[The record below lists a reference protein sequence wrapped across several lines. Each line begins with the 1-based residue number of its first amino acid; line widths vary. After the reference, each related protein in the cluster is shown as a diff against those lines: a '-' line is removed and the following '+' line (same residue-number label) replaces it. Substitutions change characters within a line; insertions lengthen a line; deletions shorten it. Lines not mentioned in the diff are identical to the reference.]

1 MAENKRDSAVESN
14 QLTSFFK
21 GFAEKGAYD
30 LYQTASDVLYPLG
43 SPSNMGKMH
52 AHMKNIMRYN
62 DFYRKVTLDG
72 IGDSAY
78 YGGTV
83 ETPQTV
89 STTPSY
95 IEDNDYSKFAN
106 TIPTE
111 EKDGYY
117 STRYEDSNLYPND
130 LGVEDLVSEEWWFKN
145 DKNSI
150 LNKTKKLF
158 NEGKINTIISRFGTK
173 ADAFSNGIEYNG
185 QVKTEYG
192 ESHGRNLLT
201 REAECEGKGYD
212 INGYNNPYCRV
223 WTHHY
228 QYDKLQKTMRAK
240 DFDNREWES
249 FKFNGDN
256 DSKWGWK
263 SEKQDGWK
271 YSVLNQETGMVN
283 ITPVYDGDGN
293 HIHTKQCMFSIENL
307 AWKGYDPYSFEK
319 ALSWEQRGPLGGRI
333 MWFPPY
339 GLRFQETATANWNE
353 ETFIGRGEPVYT
365 YTHSKRTGTL
375 SFLMVVDHPS
385 IIDYAT
391 WHNSGTTTSNKST
404 CIDNCLSDND
414 LHRYFAGCDDGRIK
428 DFVKPTILH
437 NDGYEQNEQAD
448 KPKETEGTKNDNEDE
463 NENEEKVVFYVF
475 FPNNYSGYYD
485 RTYEN
490 RDTNPICYL
499 LGGYGC
505 GFKTIKKDNGVY
517 ETENINN
524 LNFDKE
530 FDELYAVGYEMNQ
543 TNGITATDSFIIGN
557 KESWQKCEKNNGKKY
572 EYDDRP
578 DRRWYYRIEG
588 EYKYPQT
595 ELEGYRN
602 TYGQRLID
610 VFDYQDCDT
619 YQLNS
624 KIDKI
629 EETKDFHAGGDDS
642 GLYSFT
648 EVVKS
653 LIDSEK
659 MTGVDNTWEQYVGGF
674 IGDREEKVNEL
685 VVLFRDYK
693 IEKIDIIGYSNIH
706 GEASPVKK
714 ERNEILAKDRADT
727 IKWFLNKQTT
737 LAIDQEKVKIGTK
750 SNVGEKVNKEKDVG
764 GLYAKLWRSVKCEIT
779 FKKDR
784 TDVINVQDEFENLT
798 MFQKIMAM
806 ASNTGSTASNT
817 QVEQIDTEY
826 SNDEVNKYRYDQE
839 FLFFKALKETDKITY
854 EKLMD
859 KIKYFDPAFHSMT
872 PEGFNGRL
880 NFLHQ
885 CTRQGDTISS
895 SDSNNLKSSRN
906 LSFGRPP
913 FCVLRLGDF
922 LNQLVIIDSVQLDY
936 ESGEGMSWDL
946 NKEGAGVQPLLV
958 KVILSLRLIGGGDM
972 AGPIRRL
979 QNAMT
984 FNYYSNTSLYDNR
997 ADRVVYDETD
1007 ERCMGGGSHHEP
1019 IYGKSY
1025 IHKVPFSN

>member
-1 MAENKRDSAVESN
+1 MAENKRDSAVELN

-21 GFAEKGAYD
+21 GFAENGAYD

-185 QVKTEYG
+185 QVKTNYG
-192 ESHGRNLLT
+192 ESHGRNLLK
-201 REAECEGKGYD
+201 REAECKGKGYD

-228 QYDKLQKTMRAK
+228 QYDELKKTMRPK
-240 DFDNREWES
+240 DFDNREWEN

-263 SEKQDGWK
+263 SEKQDGWRH
-271 YSVLNQETGMVN
+271 SVLNQETGMVN
-283 ITPVYDGDGN
+283 ISPVYDGDGN

-307 AWKGYDPYSFEK
+307 AWKGYDPYSFEE

-391 WHNSGTTTSNKST
+391 WHNSGTTTSDKGVCDSNS
-404 CIDNCLSDND
+404 LSDND
-414 LHRYFAGCDDGRIK
+414 LHRYFAGCDDGRVK
-428 DFVKPTILH
+428 DFVKPTFLH
-437 NDGYEQNEQAD
+437 NDGYKSDKQAD

-505 GFKTIKKDNGVY
+505 GFRTIKRDDLY
-517 ETENINN
+517 YTEDITN
-524 LNFDKE
+524 LNFSKE
-530 FDELYAVGYEMNQ
+530 VEYPGVTIGYEMGEV
-543 TNGITATDSFIIGN
+543 GISKESSYIIGN
-557 KESWQKCEKNNGKKY
+557 KESWQTCENNNDKKY
-572 EYDDRP
+572 EYDDTKK
-578 DRRWYYRIEG
+578 WFYRIEG
-588 EYKYPQT
+588 EYKYPET
-595 ELEGYRN
+595 VDDGYRN
-602 TYGQRLID
+602 TYGQKLI
-610 VFDYQDCDT
+610 FDEDYKDSKSF
-619 YQLNS
+619 QLNS
-624 KIDKI
+624 KIEKI
-629 EETKDFHAGGDDS
+629 EENDDFHKKDGS
-642 GLYSFT
+642 ELYSFT
-648 EVVKS
+648 EVIKS

-659 MTGVDNTWEQYVGGF
+659 MIGVHESWKEYIETF
-674 IGDREEKVNEL
+674 IGDRKEKVNEL
-685 VVLFRDYK
+685 TDLFKDCEIK
-693 IEKIDIIGYSNIH
+693 QIDIIGYSNVH
-706 GEASPVKK
+706 GEASSVKDK
-714 ERNEILAKDRADT
+714 RNKFLAEDRADT
-727 IKWFLNKQTT
+727 IKWFFENYTDL
-737 LAIDQEKVKIGTK
+737 IDEIEVNPTSK
-750 SNVGEKVNKEKDVG
+750 SNVETGVIKEKGVND
-764 GLYAKLWRSVKCEIT
+764 LYAKLWRSVKCEIT
-779 FKKDR
+779 FKNNE
-784 TDVINVQDEFENLT
+784 TVDVNAQDESNDLT
-798 MFQKIMAM
+798 IGQKIMIEA
-806 ASNTGSTASNT
+806 AKAGNAASNT
-817 QVEQIDTEY
+817 QVEQISEEY
-826 SNDEVNKYRYDQE
+826 SNDDVNKYRYDQE
-839 FLFFKALKETDKITY
+839 FLFFKALKETDKRTY

-997 ADRVVYDETD
+997 ADRVVYDEAD
-1007 ERCMGGGSHHEP
+1007 ERCMGGGGHHEP

>member
-1 MAENKRDSAVESN
+1 MAENKRDSAVELN

-21 GFAEKGAYD
+21 GFAENGAYD

-117 STRYEDSNLYPND
+117 STRDNDSNLYPND
-130 LGVEDLVSEEWWFKN
+130 LDVNGFSDEWKLGN
-145 DKNSI
+145 NKNSI

-192 ESHGRNLLT
+192 ESHGRNLLK

-228 QYDKLQKTMRAK
+228 QYDEFKKTMRAK

-249 FKFNGDN
+249 FKFNGDD

-263 SEKQDGWK
+263 SEKQDGWRH
-271 YSVLNQETGMVN
+271 SVLNQETGMVN
-283 ITPVYDGDGN
+283 ITPVYGEKGER
-293 HIHTKQCMFSIENL
+293 IHTKQCMFSIENL
-307 AWKGYDPYSFEK
+307 AWKGYDPHSFEK

-391 WHNSGTTTSNKST
+391 WHNSGTTTSDKGVCDGNS
-404 CIDNCLSDND
+404 LSDND
-414 LHRYFAGCDDGRIK
+414 LHRYFAGCDDETIK
-428 DFVKPTILH
+428 NSVQPTFLH
-437 NDGYEQNEQAD
+437 KDGFDQDKQSD
-448 KPKETEGTKNDNEDE
+448 KPKETEVTKNNNEDE
-463 NENEEKVVFYVF
+463 NENEKKIVFYVF

-485 RTYEN
+485 REKTRYAG
-490 RDTNPICYL
+490 DSMNPICYL
-499 LGGYGC
+499 LAGYGC
-505 GFKTIKKDNGVY
+505 GFSTEKVGDKY
-517 ETENINN
+517 EITNVKN
-524 LNFDKE
+524 LD
-530 FDELYAVGYEMNQ
+530 FDEEVDRVYAVGYEMGAE
-543 TNGITATDSFIIGN
+543 GITKSDSYIVGN
-557 KESWQKCEKNNGKKY
+557 KESWQRCETNNGKKY
-572 EYDDRP
+572 EYDDTKK
-578 DRRWYYRIEG
+578 WYYRIEG
-588 EYKYPQT
+588 EYEYPQT
-595 ELEGYRN
+595 EDEGYRN
-602 TYGQRLID
+602 TYGQRLLYGE
-610 VFDYQDCDT
+610 DYKDSESF
-619 YQLNS
+619 QLNS
-624 KIDKI
+624 KIDNIKKA
-629 EETKDFHAGGDDS
+629 TYFHAGGDNSD
-642 GLYSFT
+642 LYSFT
-648 EVVKS
+648 EVIMGLK
-653 LIDSEK
+653 DSYKIKNMDE
-659 MTGVDNTWEQYVGGF
+659 TWEDVFYDVRQS
-674 IGDREEKVNEL
+674 DRNEKVKEL
-685 VVLFRDYK
+685 ADLFSHNK
-693 IEKIDIIGYSNIH
+693 IKEMNIIGYSNVH
-706 GEASPVKK
+706 GEVSSVKDK
-714 ERNEILAKDRADT
+714 RNEYLAKDRAST
-727 IKWFLNKQTT
+727 IKWLFENYTDLINDITVNPTSEYNVDKGVTKQR
-737 LAIDQEKVKIGTK
+737 G
-750 SNVGEKVNKEKDVG
+750 VNE
-764 GLYAKLWRSVKCEIT
+764 LPAKLWRSVKCEIT
-779 FKKDR
+779 FKTNDTVETIEQGGDNVENVVSE
-784 TDVINVQDEFENLT
+784 TD
-798 MFQKIMAM
+798 
-806 ASNTGSTASNT
+806 STASNT
-817 QVEQIDTEY
+817 QVEQISEEY
-826 SNDEVNKYRYDQE
+826 SNDDVNKYRYDQE

-997 ADRVVYDETD
+997 ADRVVYDEAD
-1007 ERCMGGGSHHEP
+1007 ERCMGGGGHHEP

>member
-1 MAENKRDSAVESN
+1 MTENKRDSAVELN

-21 GFAEKGAYD
+21 GFAENGAYD

-95 IEDNDYSKFAN
+95 IEDNDYSNFAN

-111 EKDGYY
+111 EKDGFY
-117 STRYEDSNLYPND
+117 STRDNDSNLYPND
-130 LGVEDLVSEEWWFKN
+130 LSVPGISDDEWKLGGN
-145 DKNSI
+145 KNSI

-173 ADAFSNGIEYNG
+173 ADAFSNGIDYNG
-185 QVKTEYG
+185 QVKTQYG
-192 ESHGRNLLT
+192 ESHGRNLLK
-201 REAECEGKGYD
+201 RGAECEGTKYD
-212 INGYNNPYCRV
+212 IHGYNNPYCRV

-228 QYDKLQKTMRAK
+228 QYDKLEKTMRANN
-240 DFDNREWES
+240 FDNSVWEN
-249 FKFNGDN
+249 FKFNGD
-256 DSKWGWK
+256 DDGKWGWK

-271 YSVLNQETGMVN
+271 HSVLNQETGMVN
-283 ITPVYDGDGN
+283 ITPVYDDGGE

-339 GLRFQETATANWNE
+339 GLKFMETATANWNE

-365 YTHSKRTGTL
+365 YTHSKRTGNL

-391 WHNSGTTTSNKST
+391 WYNSGTTTSDKDVCDSGS
-404 CIDNCLSDND
+404 LSDND
-414 LHRYFAGCDDGRIK
+414 LHRYFAGCDDGMIK
-428 DFVKPTILH
+428 KSVKPTFLH
-437 NDGYEQNEQAD
+437 NDGFDPNKQAD
-448 KPKETEGTKNDNEDE
+448 KPKDIEGTKNNNEDE
-463 NENEEKVVFYVF
+463 NENEKKIVFYVF

-485 RTYEN
+485 REKKRYVE
-490 RDTNPICYL
+490 DYMNPICYL
-499 LGGYGC
+499 LAGYGC
-505 GFKTIKKDNGVY
+505 GFSTTPKGDGY
-517 ETENINN
+517 EITNVKS
-524 LNFDKE
+524 LDFDVE
-530 FDELYAVGYEMNQ
+530 VDWADAIGYEMGSE
-543 TNGITATDSFIIGN
+543 GISKDESFIIGN
-557 KESWQKCEKNNGKKY
+557 KESWQKCETNNGKKY
-572 EYDDRP
+572 DYSEVKK
-578 DRRWYYRIEG
+578 WYYRIEG
-588 EYKYPQT
+588 EYVYPQT
-595 ELEGYRN
+595 EDEGYRN
-602 TYGQRLID
+602 TYGQQLID
-610 VFDYQDCDT
+610 DADYKDSKSFH
-619 YQLNS
+619 LNS
-624 KIDKI
+624 KIDEI
-629 EETKDFHAGGDDS
+629 EKATYFHAGGDDS
-642 GLYSFT
+642 ELYSFT
-648 EVVKS
+648 EVIMS
-653 LIDSEK
+653 LIDSRK
-659 MTGVDNTWEQYVGGF
+659 IKDVDGTWEDVF
-674 IGDREEKVNEL
+674 FEVRHSDRNKKVKEL
-685 VVLFRDYK
+685 ADLFKDHK
-693 IEKIDIIGYSNIH
+693 IKEMNIIGYSNVH
-706 GEASPVKK
+706 GEASSVKDK
-714 ERNEILAKDRADT
+714 RNEYLAKDRANT
-727 IKWFLNKQTT
+727 IKWFFEKYTDLIKD
-737 LAIDQEKVKIGTK
+737 IDVRPTSEY
-750 SNVGEKVNKEKDVG
+750 NVDKNVDKTNGVNK
-764 GLYAKLWRSVKCEIT
+764 LPAKLWRSVKCEIT
-779 FKKDR
+779 FKNND
-784 TDVINVQDEFENLT
+784 TVETVEQGGDNVENAEL
-798 MFQKIMAM
+798 
-806 ASNTGSTASNT
+806 NTGSTEGDT
-817 QVEQIDTEY
+817 QVEQISEEY
-826 SNDEVNKYRYDQE
+826 SNDDVNKYRYDQE
-839 FLFFKALKETDKITY
+839 FLFFKALKNTDKITY
-854 EKLMD
+854 DKLMD
-859 KIKYFDPAFHSMT
+859 KIKYFDPAFHCMT

-922 LNQLVIIDSVQLDY
+922 LNQLVIIDNVQLDY
-936 ESGEGMSWDL
+936 ESGDGMSWDL

-997 ADRVVYDETD
+997 ADRTFYDSEY
-1007 ERCMGGGSHHEP
+1007 ERRMGGGGLHEP
-1019 IYGKSY
+1019 IYEKSY
-1025 IHKVPFSN
+1025 IHKVPFSD

>member
-111 EKDGYY
+111 ERDGYY
-117 STRYEDSNLYPND
+117 STRYKDSNLYPND

-145 DKNSI
+145 NKNSI

-185 QVKTEYG
+185 QVKTNYG
-192 ESHGRNLLT
+192 ESHGRNLLK
-201 REAECEGKGYD
+201 REAECKGKGYD

-228 QYDKLQKTMRAK
+228 QYDELKKTMRPK
-240 DFDNREWES
+240 DFDNREWEN

-263 SEKQDGWK
+263 SEKQDGWRH
-271 YSVLNQETGMVN
+271 SVLNQETGMVN
-283 ITPVYDGDGN
+283 ISPVYDGDGN

-307 AWKGYDPYSFEK
+307 AWKGYDPYSFEE

-339 GLRFQETATANWNE
+339 GLRFQETANANWNE

-391 WHNSGTTTSNKST
+391 WHNSGTTTSDKGVCDSNS
-404 CIDNCLSDND
+404 LSDND
-414 LHRYFAGCDDGRIK
+414 LHRYFAGCDDGRVK
-428 DFVKPTILH
+428 DFVKPTFLH
-437 NDGYEQNEQAD
+437 NDGYKSDKQAD
-448 KPKETEGTKNDNEDE
+448 KPKETEGTKNNNEDE
-463 NENEEKVVFYVF
+463 NENEKKIVFYVF

-485 RTYEN
+485 IKNE
-490 RDTNPICYL
+490 RDDGDYMNPICYL
-499 LGGYGC
+499 LAGFGC
-505 GFKTIKKDNGVY
+505 GFS
-517 ETENINN
+517 TEKVGDEYKITNVKN
-524 LNFDKE
+524 LNFSKE
-530 FDELYAVGYEMNQ
+530 FEVYEMFGYEMQENEGL
-543 TNGITATDSFIIGN
+543 TIPSSYIIGN
-557 KESWQKCEKNNGKKY
+557 KESWQKCETNNGKQY
-572 EYDDRP
+572 EYDDTKK
-578 DRRWYYRIEG
+578 WFYRIEG

-595 ELEGYRN
+595 ETDGYRN
-602 TYGQRLID
+602 TYGQTLSKKEEYED
-610 VFDYQDCDT
+610 SKSF
-619 YQLNS
+619 QLNS

-629 EETKDFHAGGDDS
+629 KETKGFHAGGDDS
-642 GLYSFT
+642 ELYSFT
-648 EVVKS
+648 EVIKS
-653 LIDSEK
+653 LIDSENLDVK
-659 MTGVDNTWEQYVGGF
+659 EKWEIFLDGF
-674 IGDREEKVNEL
+674 IIDNDRQEKVDEL
-685 VVLFRDYK
+685 TDLFK
-693 IEKIDIIGYSNIH
+693 SCEIKQIDIIGYSNVH
-706 GEASPVKK
+706 GEVSSVKDK
-714 ERNEILAKDRADT
+714 RNEYLAKDRADT
-727 IKWFLNKQTT
+727 IKWLF
-737 LAIDQEKVKIGTK
+737 EKHTDLINNATVESTSK
-750 SNVGEKVNKEKDVG
+750 SNVSEGIKEKEGVNE
-764 GLYAKLWRSVKCEIT
+764 LYAKLWRSVKCEIT
-779 FKKDR
+779 FKTNDTVETIEQGGDNVENVVSE
-784 TDVINVQDEFENLT
+784 TD
-798 MFQKIMAM
+798 
-806 ASNTGSTASNT
+806 STASNT
-817 QVEQIDTEY
+817 QVEQISEEY
-826 SNDEVNKYRYDQE
+826 SNDDINKYRYDQE

-1007 ERCMGGGSHHEP
+1007 GRCMGGGGHHEP